1 MRTTAHQERTAIIIL
16 NALSVCAI
24 AAGYYDHEFDGDAT
38 VAYFRGSVPFVAFGL
53 VLVRLVAFA
62 EHVLLHDA
70 QIYTNNSRATTATLS
85 SQMRVYQTSLLLG
98 HGLFITT
105 LLLELW
111 SFVEQAPGSDVGEL
125 GVAVLARGGGYL
137 LVVAPGASLA
147 LQAAEAWAYH
157 CDVKRETS
165 HKIRLP
171 SSQSMV

>member
-1 MRTTAHQERTAIIIL
+1 MRTTAQQERTAIIIL

-70 QIYTNNSRATTATLS
+70 QIYTNSSGATTATLS
-85 SQMRVYQTSLLLG
+85 SQMKVYQTSLLLG
-98 HGLFITT
+98 HGLFVTT
-105 LLLELW
+105 LLLELC
-111 SFVEQAPGSDVGEL
+111 SFVEQAPGSG
-125 GVAVLARGGGYL
+125 RYL

-157 CDVKRETS
+157 CDVKRETN
-165 HKIRLP
+165 HRIRPP
-171 SSQSMV
+171 SPQSMV